1 MPTYDEIF
9 EKVQATL
16 VDALGVD
23 EEEVTREATLQGDLG
38 AESIDFLDI
47 VFRLER
53 NFGIKIPRGELF
65 PENLWPTRM
74 GRRRQAHRQGRRG
87 AEGPS
92 SLRRPLQAR
101 RQSRRRPDRRPLHGR
116 DAGSICAEQAR
127 GLSDACSARNHERGA
142 GLGRAIQRGGCGG
155 EGSAGWLHLAAAR
168 SDLGSFGGCSTQCD
182 GSGST
187 SFWSFGADSLPGR
200 SRT

>member
-65 PENLWPTRM
+65 PENLMADPEWVADGKLTPKGVGELKARLPF
-74 GRRRQAHRQGRRG
+74 ADLSKLE
-87 AEGPS
+87 AIPPS
-92 SLRRPLQAR
+92 T
-101 RQSRRRPDRRPLHGR
+101 
-116 DAGSICAEQAR
+116 
-127 GLSDACSARNHERGA
+127 
-142 GLGRAIQRGGCGG
+142 
-155 EGSAGWLHLAAAR
+155 GSAI
-168 SDLGSFGGCSTQCD
+168 FT
-182 GSGST
+182 
-187 SFWSFGADSLPGR
+187 R
-200 SRT
+200 SRCSFNMFRVSWPPKPRLRPCMIDFRIKPR